1 MIILVPLIS
10 LSMRLL
16 FYLFFVIVGLHAV
29 KGQEVSLIPGLL
41 EEFRSASA
49 DTARARLLGK
59 ISFNLINTNLDSAK
73 LTGEQALALATR
85 INDPKALCDAHH
97 SLGWLAAT
105 QGDLDSA
112 EVHMNKALALSRGPG
127 GSGNSAP
134 ELGHLGWLAEK
145 RGDDVGALK
154 YFIEAL
160 GEAEAAQDSSS
171 MASMGYSIGTCYR
184 KMGDFSQALTFLN
197 ASLEMER
204 LLKRPNKQGNCLTS
218 LANCYNQLRDT
229 LRAMEYYERA
239 ARIFEAAGNHRQLGL
254 VEENI
259 GSLLITIPERA
270 LPHFMLALAQYNV
283 VDSKEDKAYLMVAL
297 GTAQINT
304 GRFKEAQQMLEAGR
318 NLAVEI
324 GAPQLVMK
332 YERIMGTLYAN
343 LGDAEATQAHYERYI
358 VIKDSL
364 QSENTQQELARL
376 RTAFDTERKEK
387 DNDLLRAMNSEQH
400 ERLRNRNIQLYGTIA
415 IGLLAIIAAFLF
427 RRNYQQKR
435 RHADTLEDLNA
446 QLEDRNAQIS
456 EINGLLEMRV
466 LRSQMNPHF
475 IYNCLNSAAQMTKV
489 GNMEE
494 AHTYLQSFAR
504 LLRTILDQSVKDL
517 VPIEEVADFL
527 RQYLD
532 LETHRL
538 PGLRYTIRV
547 DDELL
552 EDGAEIPSLLV
563 QPFVENSVWHGLTA
577 KEGERT
583 LDVHFMAEED
593 RVVCTITDN
602 GVGRERAAVSTK
614 GRNGHRSL
622 GMELTNERLRLLS
635 RRMRDEGSITIEDLL
650 DHAGE
655 PSGTRVT
662 LRI

>member
-1 MIILVPLIS
+1 
-10 LSMRLL
+10 MRVF
-16 FYLFFVIVGLHAV
+16 FYLLLVILGLHAV
-29 KGQEVSLIPGLL
+29 KGQEVNDVPGLL
-41 EEFRSASA
+41 NEFRAATA
-49 DTARARLLGK
+49 DTMRASLLAQ
-59 ISFNLINTNLDSAK
+59 ISFNLIHTNPDSAR
-73 LTGEQALALATR
+73 LTGEQALSLAGR
-85 INDPKALCDAHH
+85 IKDRKGLADAHH
-97 SLGWLAAT
+97 SLGWLALT
-105 QGDLDSA
+105 YGNFDSA
-112 EVHMNKALALSRGPG
+112 EVHMQKALKLSEHIGHPKDMAPALS
-127 GSGNSAP
+127 N
-134 ELGHLGWLAEK
+134 LGTLAER

-154 YFIEAL
+154 YYLEAL
-160 GEAEAAQDSSS
+160 KMAEAAQDSSS
-171 MASMGYSIGTCYR
+171 VASLQHSIGCGYR
-184 KMGDFSQALTFLN
+184 KMGDYTRALSFLKE
-197 ASLEMER
+197 ALAMAR
-204 LLKRPNKQGNCLTS
+204 ALKRPNNEATCLTA
-218 LANCYNQLRDT
+218 LANVYNQQGDAT
-229 LRAMEYYERA
+229 RAMENYERA
-239 ARIFEAAGNHRQLGL
+239 AEIYAVAGSHRQLGL
-254 VEENI
+254 VQENI
-259 GSLLITIPERA
+259 GTLFGETEPERA
-270 LPHFMLALAQYNV
+270 LFHYKLALAQYNAA
-283 VDSKEDKAYLMVAL
+283 DSREDKAYIMRSIGLVQLRL
-297 GTAQINT
+297 GQLAAA
-304 GRFKEAQQMLEAGR
+304 RQMLDTGSM
-318 NLAVEI
+318 LAVEI
-324 GAPQLVMK
+324 GASRLQMF
-332 YERIMGTLYAN
+332 YERN
-343 LGDAEATQAHYERYI
+343 LGELSAKQGNAEATMAHYEKYLWL
-358 VIKDSL
+358 KDSL
-364 QSENTQQELARL
+364 QGEDTQRELSRL

-387 DNDLLRAMNSEQH
+387 DNDLLRAMNSEQNQ
-400 ERLRNRNIQLYGTIA
+400 RLRNRNTQLYGTIV
-415 IGLLAIIAAFLF
+415 IGLLAIIAALLF
-427 RRNYQQKR
+427 RYNYQQKR
-435 RHADTLEDLNA
+435 KHADTLEHLNG
-446 QLEDRNAQIS
+446 QLENSNAEIS
-456 EINGLLEMRV
+456 EINDLLEMRV

-489 GNMEE
+489 GNMDE

-552 EDGAEIPSLLV
+552 EDEAEIPSLLV

-635 RRMRDEGSITIEDLL
+635 RRMRDEGSITIEDLV

>member
-1 MIILVPLIS
+1 
-10 LSMRLL
+10 MRFIFCL
-16 FYLFFVIVGLHAV
+16 
-29 KGQEVSLIPGLL
+29 VSLIAGVLVVSGQESSLVPGLL
-41 EEFRSASA
+41 NEYREATA
-49 DTARARLLGK
+49 DTMRARLLAK
-59 ISFNLINTNLDSAK
+59 ISFNLINTNLDSAR
-73 LTGEQALALATR
+73 LTGEKALALATR

-105 QGDLDSA
+105 QGGLDSA
-112 EVHMNKALALSRGPG
+112 EVHMNKALALSRIPG

-171 MASMGYSIGTCYR
+171 MASMGYSIGTSYR
-184 KMGDFSQALTFLN
+184 KMGDFSQALKFLN
-197 ASLEMER
+197 ASLDMER
-204 LLKRPNKQGNCLTS
+204 LLKRPNKQGNCLMA
-218 LANCYNQLRDT
+218 LANCYSQQRDT
-229 LRAMEYYERA
+229 IRAMDHYERA

-259 GSLLITIPERA
+259 GSLLLGNPERA
-270 LPHFMLALAQYNV
+270 LPHLMLALAQYNA
-283 VDSKEDKAYLMVAL
+283 VDSKEDKAYIIL
-297 GTAQINT
+297 GIGVAQINT
-304 GRFKEAQQMLEAGR
+304 GRFKEAQQMLDVGR

-332 YERIMGTLYAN
+332 YERSLGTLYAN

-387 DNDLLRAMNSEQH
+387 DNDLLRAQNSEQH
-400 ERLRNRNIQLYGTIA
+400 QRLRNRNIQLYGTIL
-415 IGLLAIIAAFLF
+415 IGLLAIIAALLF
-427 RRNYQQKR
+427 RRNYRQKR
-435 RHADTLEDLNA
+435 KHADTLEDLNA
-446 QLEDRNAQIS
+446 QLEGSNAEIS
-456 EINGLLEMRV
+456 EINGLLEMRI

-475 IYNCLNSAAQMTKV
+475 IYNCLNSAVQMTKA
-489 GNMEE
+489 GKQEE
-494 AHTYLQSFAR
+494 AHAYLNSFAR
-504 LLRTILDQSVKDL
+504 LLRTILDQSVKDM

-538 PGLRYTIRV
+538 PGLRYAISV
-547 DDELL
+547 DDALL
-552 EDGAEIPSLLV
+552 EDEAQIPSLLV

-577 KEGERT
+577 KEGERV
-583 LDVHFMAEED
+583 LDVYFMQEEN
-593 RVVCTITDN
+593 RVVCIITDN
-602 GVGRERAAVSTK
+602 GVGRERSAAK
-614 GRNGHRSL
+614 EKHGHRSL

-635 RRMRDEGSITIEDLL
+635 RRMRDEGSVTIEDLM
-650 DHAGE
+650 DQTGN
-655 PSGTRVT
+655 PSGTKVT